1 MSNQRRWSI
10 RPCLRGLAITG
21 LIALS
26 IASTFETAAAEGLF
40 GFLFGAPHR
49 PSVSASTSSYAD
61 PSYPQFNPFGSRPA
75 EQTPRIESGPSV
87 SYCVRLCDGRFFP
100 IQRSA
105 ATPAQVCNAFCPAAR
120 TKIFSGG
127 AIEHAVAS
135 DGSHYGDLPNAFSYR
150 TKTVADCTC
159 NGKDAYG
166 LVNMSAE
173 NDPTLR
179 PGDIVA
185 TNSGLVAY
193 SGTGGGRNRT
203 AEFTPVQSYSGISG
217 DMRRKLSETK
227 VERAAPVDPA
237 TTGLIPTADPDVAS
251 ARRNKGRRV
260 QLER

>member
-1 MSNQRRWSI
+1 MSNPRRWSI
-10 RPCLRGLAITG
+10 RPCVRGIAITG
-21 LIALS
+21 LLAISTAL
-26 IASTFETAAAEGLF
+26 TFETAAAEGLF
-40 GFLFGAPHR
+40 GFLFGAPQR
-49 PSVSASTSSYAD
+49 PSASTSSYAD

-75 EQTPRIESGPSV
+75 EPNVRIESGPSV

-105 ATPAQVCNAFCPAAR
+105 ATPVQVCNSFCPAAR

-135 DGSHYGDLPNAFSYR
+135 DGSHYSDLPNAFSYR
-150 TKTVADCTC
+150 TKTAADCTC

-173 NDPTLR
+173 DDPTLR

-185 TNSGLVAY
+185 TNTGLVAY
-193 SGTGGGRNRT
+193 NGTGGGRKRT
-203 AEFTPVQSYSGISG
+203 ADFTPVQSYSGISG

-227 VERAAPVDPA
+227 VERAAPVEPA
-237 TTGLIPTADPDVAS
+237 TASIAPPADSEAAP